1 MIKLI
6 IFDYDGVIVDSFPN
20 VHDVYKIICKK
31 LGKSCPEKLDD
42 FKKVYGHSS
51 SECYSQLNFSEEER
65 IKGNMIFKEEILKKE
80 PKPFDGIIETLK
92 ELHKNHKLVV
102 ISSSYKEEI
111 EQKLKK
117 LGLLKLFD
125 FILAKES
132 HVGRFKKT
140 ESIKKVMC
148 NLAIKSNEILLIG
161 DRNVDFI
168 EGSKAGLNN
177 ILLVDYG
184 WGYDLEEI
192 PEYKQKVLVKNP
204 KSILE
209 AVKKFF

>member
-20 VHDVYKIICKK
+20 VHEVYKIICKK
-31 LGKSCPEKLDD
+31 FGKSCPEDLED

-51 SECYSQLNFSEEER
+51 SECYSQLGFSEEER

-80 PKPFDGIIETLK
+80 PKPFEGIVEVLK
-92 ELHKNHKLVV
+92 ELHKNYKIAV
-102 ISSSYKEEI
+102 ISSSYKEEV
-111 EQKLKK
+111 EQKLRK
-117 LGLLKLFD
+117 LGLLDLFD

-132 HVGRFKKT
+132 HVGRFEKT
-140 ESIKKVMC
+140 ESIKKVMGD
-148 NLAIKSNEILLIG
+148 LAMKPEEVLLIG

-168 EGSKAGLNN
+168 EGSKAGLSN

-184 WGYDLEEI
+184 WGYNLEEI
-192 PEYKQKVLVKNP
+192 PQYKQKVLVKNP
-204 KSILE
+204 KDILE
-209 AVKKFF
+209 AVKEF

>member
-20 VHDVYKIICKK
+20 VHSVYQIICKK
-31 LGKSCPEKLDD
+31 LGKSCPDNLED

-51 SECYSQLNFSEEER
+51 SECYSQLGFSEEER
-65 IKGNMIFKEEILKKE
+65 IKGNIIFKEEILKKDA
-80 PKPFDGIIETLK
+80 KPFEGITEVLK
-92 ELHKNHKLVV
+92 KLHKNYKLAV

-117 LGLLKLFD
+117 FGLLKLFD

-132 HVGRFKKT
+132 HVGRFEKT
-140 ESIKKVMC
+140 ESIKKVMKK
-148 NLAIKSNEILLIG
+148 LAVKSNEVLLIG

-168 EGSKAGLNN
+168 EGSKAGLSK

-184 WGYDLEEI
+184 WGYDLKEI
-192 PEYKQKVLVKNP
+192 PEYKQKVLVKKPNDL
-204 KSILE
+204 LE
-209 AVKKFF
+209 AVKEF